1 MGNISAL
8 QRRKKK
14 EKKKRRK
21 KQTEKQKTTKTYDDP
36 EIEPGQPHERL
47 LYHPCRRNMWG
58 FKLYI

>member
-36 EIEPGQPHERL
+36 EIEAGSTAWKTTIPSMQTQYVGL
-47 LYHPCRRNMWG
+47 
-58 FKLYI
+58 